1 VEAARAG
8 DAGRGFAVV
17 ASEVRALAQRSSEAA
32 KEIGALISTSSN
44 HVSRGV
50 DLVAQAGHALEEIVE
65 AVGGIADHVAEISGS
80 AQQQSAGLAEI
91 NASVNQLDQVTQQN
105 AAMFEETTAASH
117 SLTREAQNL
126 TDMIA
131 KFKTE
136 RRQSSRPVFEA
147 ITPPGVSPHEASS
160 AGVPDGS
167 TKRLAHVRDHSGG
180 RNMALACSTE
190 VQDDNSW
197 DEF

>member
-1 VEAARAG
+1 
-8 DAGRGFAVV
+8 VV

-32 KEIGALISTSSN
+32 KEIGGFDFDQQQPCLTPGSIWWPKLA
-44 HVSRGV
+44 
-50 DLVAQAGHALEEIVE
+50 HALEEIVE
-65 AVGGIADHVAEISGS
+65 AVGGIADHVAESL
-80 AQQQSAGLAEI
+80 AQPS
-91 NASVNQLDQVTQQN
+91 NNQPGWLRSMHRSTNLTRVTQQN

-131 KFKTE
+131 KSK
-136 RRQSSRPVFEA
+136 RNAASPSRPVFEA
-147 ITPPGVSPHEASS
+147 ITPPGVSPARKHRLQC
-160 AGVPDGS
+160 AGRS